1 MDKNKNLK
9 KIGEAIA
16 FSRVGEDLFIRA
28 KSALIS
34 GFGEAWYEESLK
46 DMLQNREELDEL
58 VRSFGEDSFVVEEK
72 AGRTT
77 AKIESMQSIYLSDD
91 DWSDLDEVV
100 EWMSFWVGGSIVHW
114 AVLERST
121 NSLGLDTKVAELG
134 RDTFHKILHDLI
146 EYGKKQ
152 KQV

>member
-1 MDKNKNLK
+1 MDKTKNLK
-9 KIGEAIA
+9 KIGEALA

-28 KSALIS
+28 KGALVS
-34 GFGEAWYEESLK
+34 GFGETWYEVNLARILTSRENLESLF
-46 DMLQNREELDEL
+46 
-58 VRSFGEDSFVVEEK
+58 RSFGDDASVVEEK

-77 AKIESMQSIYLSDD
+77 AKIESMQSTYLSDD

-100 EWMSFWVGGSIVHW
+100 EWMSFWLGGAVVHW
-114 AVLERST
+114 AVLERSL
-121 NSLGLDTKVAELG
+121 NSLGSPSEIAVSG
-134 RDTFHKILHDLI
+134 REEFHLVLNDLI

>member
-28 KSALIS
+28 KNALIS
-34 GFGEAWYEESLK
+34 GFGEDWYQSNLEDLI
-46 DMLQNREELDEL
+46 QGREGVDEL

-77 AKIESMQSIYLSDD
+77 AKIENMQSIYLSDD

-100 EWMSFWVGGSIVHW
+100 EWLSFWVGGSIVHW
-114 AVLERST
+114 AVLERSII
-121 NSLGLDTKVAELG
+121 SLGLNSKVAESG
-134 RDTFHKILHDLI
+134 RETFHKILHDLI
-146 EYGKKQ
+146 EYGKTQ